1 MFRRGNK
8 TGAGGQ
14 KNSCYTK
21 TVYFTVEEVE
31 GYCKCLVDDA

>member
-1 MFRRGNK
+1 MCSEGAKK

-14 KNSCYTK
+14 K
-21 TVYFTVEEVE
+21 TVVIHFTVEEVE